1 MGAIS
6 HIEVLNM
13 FKMSKGKRPTDREFV
28 EIQRELMRDPTS
40 KFSREIV
47 APHGENS
54 ETNDVLRVVDAW
66 CVKNGEPIP
75 SCRVENELIGAVTS
89 VFWESVDRYGLR
101 RPGESDAQVLDRIR
115 DENKSFNDKL

>member
-47 APHGENS
+47 APPWREFGDERRFAGRGRMVRQERRTDPELPRGE
-54 ETNDVLRVVDAW
+54 
-66 CVKNGEPIP
+66 
-75 SCRVENELIGAVTS
+75 
-89 VFWESVDRYGLR
+89 
-101 RPGESDAQVLDRIR
+101 
-115 DENKSFNDKL
+115 

>member
-13 FKMSKGKRPTDREFV
+13 SKSNRPTKRQFV
-28 EIQRELMRDPTS
+28 EIQWMLAADPTS

-47 APHGENS
+47 APHGENL

-66 CVKNGEPIP
+66 CVKNREPIP
-75 SCRVENELIGAVTS
+75 SCRVENDITGAVTS

-101 RPGESDAQVLDRIR
+101 RPGETDAEVLDRIR

>member
-1 MGAIS
+1 MFANAFGA
-6 HIEVLNM
+6 
-13 FKMSKGKRPTDREFV
+13 KRPTKAELTR
-28 EIQRELMRDPTS
+28 IQRELRRDPTS

-47 APHGENS
+47 APYGENP

-75 SCRVENELIGAVTS
+75 SCRVENDLTGTVTS

-101 RPGESDAQVLDRIR
+101 RAGETDDQVLERIR

>member
-1 MGAIS
+1 M
-6 HIEVLNM
+6 L
-13 FKMSKGKRPTDREFV
+13 KMPKGKQPTKREFV
-28 EIQRELMRDPTS
+28 EIQRALVADPTS

-47 APHGENS
+47 APYGETV

-75 SCRVENELIGAVTS
+75 SCCVGNDLTGTVTS

-101 RPGESDAQVLDRIR
+101 LPGETDAQVLERIR